1 MRQDIIDLINQA
13 IREANLGNRQ
23 QSQFIFGKVLELDPQ
38 NETALV
44 WLAFLTPNPFV
55 AAELLEG
62 LIRRNPA
69 DDRLR
74 HYLGQARARCA
85 ELSLSSVQ
93 ELQNAP
99 PGTFRLKAS
108 SSSYEYRDIG
118 PSNRAVPYLGEFLL
132 QEGLISQH
140 QLNVALRMHYDM
152 ALRGQPKRVGE
163 VMIQLGYLTLQQLE
177 HSLELQLS
185 ALQRAYS
192 G

>member
-13 IREANLGNRQ
+13 VGEANLGNRQ
-23 QSQFIFGKVLELDPQ
+23 QSQFIFGRVLELEPQ
-38 NETALV
+38 NETALL

-62 LIRRNPA
+62 LLKRNPA
-69 DDRLR
+69 DNRLR
-74 HYLGQARARCA
+74 NYLDQARARCA
-85 ELSLSSVQ
+85 ELSKASAQ
-93 ELQNAP
+93 ELQDAP

-108 SSSYEYRDIG
+108 SSSYEYRDIA
-118 PSNRAVPYLGEFLL
+118 PSNRAVPYLGEFLM
-132 QEGLISQH
+132 QEGFINQH

-163 VMIQLGYLTLQQLE
+163 VMIQLGYLTPQQLE
-177 HSLELQLS
+177 HSL
-185 ALQRAYS
+185 ALQQSASHHVYS